1 MYDPDKEYD
10 KIAEARHLAC
20 ALVLAIRGR
29 FGTGAED
36 KANVLE
42 ALALECM
49 HRLDDL
55 EVARVVLA
63 AVGEK
68 KIEVIKEVRALTGL
82 GLKEAKEL
90 VEAAPTIVG
99 QAVPMA
105 QADAMKHALE
115 SAGASV
121 IFKSA

>member
-1 MYDPDKEYD
+1 MDQTKLNSMQLR
-10 KIAEARHLAC
+10 ARALAM
-20 ALVLAIRGR
+20 AIRGHFR
-29 FGTGAED
+29 AASEGDAE
-36 KANVLE
+36 VLE
-42 ALALECM
+42 ALASQCV
-49 HRLDDL
+49 RDLDEL
-55 EVARVVLA
+55 SPARATVRVVLA

-68 KIEVIKEVRALTGL
+68 KIQVIKEVRALTGL

-121 IFKSA
+121 TFKSA